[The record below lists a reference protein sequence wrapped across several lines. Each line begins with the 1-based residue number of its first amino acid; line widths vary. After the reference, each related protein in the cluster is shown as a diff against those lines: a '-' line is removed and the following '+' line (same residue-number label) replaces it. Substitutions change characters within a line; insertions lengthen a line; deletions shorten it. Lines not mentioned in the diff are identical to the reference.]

1 MGERLKPIVGKSP
14 ILEEKRIREEKERR
28 QKRLEVAARRRK
40 RQQKKAIATL
50 VFLMC
55 IIVFGIGA
63 IVKLVTD
70 AVGDNKSAGNNG
82 GGSITS
88 TEPDDNNSVVS
99 QSDVLQVGLT
109 DEDYIYD
116 CQDTEIMGKLSNKA
130 KSNKMIN
137 YIYENYKAYPEEVLK
152 ALSNNSELADFAIKY
167 PLELKKQ
174 HDKVTTVEDMY
185 EKGEM
190 PLFIQWDDRWGYY
203 PYGDDVL
210 GLSGCG
216 PTCLS
221 MVIVSLTGKN
231 QYTPTAIADF
241 ATENGYYVADTG
253 TAWALFNEGVKKL
266 GLNSRTIGKNE
277 NEMKG
282 ALDKG
287 EILILS
293 MGPGI
298 FTTGGHYIVIY
309 DYNEDTGEFIIKDP
323 NSVIRTNT
331 TYMLE
336 SFKDQIKNIWAISK

>member
-14 ILEEKRIREEKERR
+14 ILEERRIREENERR
-28 QKRLEVAARRRK
+28 QQRREAYERK
-40 RQQKKAIATL
+40 RKRRQRKRIATL
-50 VFLMC
+50 VLFMC

-70 AVGDNKSAGNNG
+70 NINENNTDNKTNIVND
-82 GGSITS
+82 TK
-88 TEPDDNNSVVS
+88 TDDNKSVVS
-99 QSDVLQVGLT
+99 QSDVLEVGLT
-109 DEDYIYD
+109 SEDYIYD
-116 CQDTEIMGKLSNKA
+116 CQDTEIMTKLQNKA
-130 KSNKMIN
+130 KSNKMIS
-137 YIYENYKAYPEEVLK
+137 YIYENYKAYPEAVLK

-167 PLELKKQ
+167 PLELKKE

-185 EKGEM
+185 EAGEM

-221 MVIVSLTGKN
+221 MVIVALTGKN

-241 ATENGYYVADTG
+241 ATENGYYVKDTG
-253 TAWALFNEGVKKL
+253 TAWALFNEGVNKL

-277 NEMKG
+277 TEMKA

-309 DYNEDTGEFIIKDP
+309 DYNEKTGEFIIKDP

-331 TYMLE
+331 TYEL
-336 SFKDQIKNIWAISK
+336 SAFRDQIKNIWAISK

>member
-14 ILEEKRIREEKERR
+14 ILEEMRIREEKELRHQR
-28 QKRLEVAARRRK
+28 KLAAARRRK
-40 RQQKKAIATL
+40 RQQRKRIAML
-50 VFLMC
+50 VFIMC
-55 IIVFGIGA
+55 IIVIGIGA
-63 IVKLVTD
+63 IVKLITD
-70 AVGDNKSAGNNG
+70 TDNIGQPENSSNIQKVNND
-82 GGSITS
+82 
-88 TEPDDNNSVVS
+88 DDNNSVVS
-99 QSDVLQVGLT
+99 QSDVLEVGLT
-109 DEDYIYD
+109 AEDYIYD
-116 CQDTEIMGKLSNKA
+116 CQDTEIMGKLSSKA

-221 MVIVSLTGKN
+221 MVIVYLTGRN

-241 ATENGYYVADTG
+241 ATENGYYVAKTG

-277 NEMKG
+277 NEMRA

-309 DYNEDTGEFIIKDP
+309 DYNEATGEFIVKDP

-331 TYMLE
+331 TYKLE
-336 SFKDQIKNIWAISK
+336 TFREQIKNIWAISK